1 MSTEPGS
8 VLREVISDSPDLGY
22 PCALLKENKRDKN
35 TSHTKMASIK
45 HEMVVKLN
53 IIAIRQYIKICEQFH
68 YCII

>member
-45 HEMVVKLN
+45 HENVIYGFGEHPLKYVK
-53 IIAIRQYIKICEQFH
+53 EQTKDMQ
-68 YCII
+68 I